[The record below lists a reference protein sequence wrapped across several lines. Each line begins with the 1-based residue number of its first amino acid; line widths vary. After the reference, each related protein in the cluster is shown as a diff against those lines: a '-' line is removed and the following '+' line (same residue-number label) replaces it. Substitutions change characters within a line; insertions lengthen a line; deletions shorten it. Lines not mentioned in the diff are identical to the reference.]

1 MPIFISATYRC
12 LTFFRYLTYTFLE
25 VITMAINNTLRQLRL
40 EIGLTQEQVAEKLN
54 VTRQAISSY
63 ESGRTRPDIDTLMRF
78 AEIYETDLDGILYGN
93 TRKLK
98 ALRNVKIVAF
108 VLLALTVLL
117 ILTFSVLKWSAT
129 YFFPILNDP
138 ALIFR
143 DQHIRL
149 VESAEFMEGLAFTL
163 SSPGMIV
170 IMFFVLV
177 PKCKIHIK
185 YKLLYVVIFILLLYA
200 ASLPFAI
207 ADPVFDNINY
217 TLTPARIAVR
227 LVIFLIFE
235 TVIELIIN
243 KRSQ

>member
-1 MPIFISATYRC
+1 
-12 LTFFRYLTYTFLE
+12 
-25 VITMAINNTLRQLRL
+25 MAINNALRQLRL
-40 EIGLTQEQVAEKLN
+40 ESGLTQEQVAEKLN

-138 ALIFR
+138 TLQFKE
-143 DQHIRL
+143 QHIRL
-149 VESAEFMEGLAFTL
+149 IEVAEYMEGLAHTI
-163 SSPGMIV
+163 SSVGSII
-170 IMFFVLV
+170 IMFFILV
-177 PKCKIHIK
+177 PKCKIRTRH
-185 YKLLYVVIFILLLYA
+185 KLIYVALFIVLLYA
-200 ASLPFAI
+200 VSLPFAI
-207 ADPVFDNINY
+207 ADPVFSNINY
-217 TLTPARIAVR
+217 TFTPAHISIRFIF
-227 LVIFLIFE
+227 FLILE
-235 TVIELIIN
+235 TVIEFIIN
-243 KRSQ
+243 KRTKT